1 MKIDALLNKYFEG
14 ETSCEEEQW
23 IRDYFSNENVP
34 EHLLCYKPMFAY
46 FDNEISTEQA
56 KKTVKANKMA
66 IPRRKTLVYTF
77 SGIAACIVMGIGIST
92 FFQQSDDSCKRN
104 YVVINGKCYTD
115 EATIKAYANASLQ
128 EVATSKDEVFTELF
142 KD

>member
-1 MKIDALLNKYFEG
+1 MFTYF
-14 ETSCEEEQW
+14 
-23 IRDYFSNENVP
+23 N
-34 EHLLCYKPMFAY
+34 
-46 FDNEISTEQA
+46 NEITTEQA
-56 KKTVKANKMA
+56 KKTEQVNKRA
-66 IPRRKTLVYTF
+66 IPRRKMLIYTL
-77 SGIAACIVMGIGIST
+77 SGIAACVVMAIGIST
-92 FFQQSDDSCKRN
+92 FLQQSDDSWKRN

>member
-23 IRDYFSNENVP
+23 IRNYFSNEKVP
-34 EHLLCYKPMFAY
+34 EHLLCYKSMFAY
-46 FDNEISTEQA
+46 FDNEITTEQV
-56 KKTVKANKMA
+56 KKTEQVNKRA
-66 IPRRKTLVYTF
+66 IPRRKKLVYTL
-77 SGIAACIVMGIGIST
+77 SGIAACVVMAIGIST
-92 FFQQSDDSCKRN
+92 FLQQSDDSCKRN

>member
-23 IRDYFSNENVP
+23 IRNYFSNEKVP
-34 EHLLCYKPMFAY
+34 EHLLCYKPMFTY
-46 FDNEISTEQA
+46 FDNEITTEQA
-56 KKTVKANKMA
+56 KKTEQANKRV
-66 IPRRKTLVYTF
+66 IPRRKTLIYTL
-77 SGIAACIVMGIGIST
+77 SGIAACVVMAIGIST
-92 FFQQSDDSCKRN
+92 FLQQSDDSCKRN

>member
-1 MKIDALLNKYFEG
+1 
-14 ETSCEEEQW
+14 
-23 IRDYFSNENVP
+23 
-34 EHLLCYKPMFAY
+34 MFAY

-77 SGIAACIVMGIGIST
+77 SGIAACIVMAIGIST